1 MSEQEV
7 LVEEVKL
14 EVEEDEKE
22 QFGSTDN
29 SPLLQFAG
37 EKPRSKAVIGTGRAR
52 KHKYTLVKKLVPMPH
67 CVLCTILIMVVTSVG
82 SLRKR
87 VKLKRLKRRPQNQSQ
102 SAFSNW
108 SVCIIMY
115 PAIACV
121 SRGTRMGFI
130 LLHREAQPGTRQS
143 RFIVLFRHFLSLLLF
158 QVANCYA
165 CMYHA

>member
-7 LVEEVKL
+7 LVEEIKL

-37 EKPRSKAVIGTGRAR
+37 EKPRSKAVIG
-52 KHKYTLVKKLVPMPH
+52 
-67 CVLCTILIMVVTSVG
+67 
-82 SLRKR
+82 LRKR
-87 VKLKRLKRRPQNQSQ
+87 VKLKRLKRRRQNQSQ

-121 SRGTRMGFI
+121 SQGTRMGFI
-130 LLHREAQPGTRQS
+130 LLHKEAQPGTRQS
-143 RFIVLFRHFLSLLLF
+143 RSF
-158 QVANCYA
+158 
-165 CMYHA
+165 